1 MQFFTTIIS
10 ALAVTLPLAAT
21 APVSDAAAPR
31 SNAAV
36 SADAL
41 VSQPVAHLSL
51 EEFADTL
58 ETALADVKHG
68 IEVKAQASGASN
80 NLEARQP
87 GGTTCTFFGEGACW
101 GSVMSP
107 VPCPWPWS
115 NC

>member
-1 MQFFTTIIS
+1 MQFFTTVIS

-21 APVSDAAAPR
+21 APVADAAPR
-31 SNAAV
+31 ADVGV

-68 IEVKAQASGASN
+68 IEVKASEASN

-87 GGTTCTFFGEGACW
+87 GGTTCTFLGEGACW
-101 GSVMSP
+101 SSVSLSR
-107 VPCPWPWS
+107 CLS
-115 NC
+115 LTLT